1 MYRQRLR
8 AAGLMVALIVLI
20 VPGKR
25 VPGQEKPKEPVIP
38 ADRIVESRDT
48 VTIAGQKI
56 DYTATAGTL
65 VLREEDGKPTAS
77 VFFVAYNRV
86 KITQP
91 PTPAGQPVPPVV
103 VSQPDPARPL
113 IFCFNGGPG
122 SSSVWLHMGA
132 FGPRKV
138 LMPDSG
144 DQPSLPPKLI
154 ENEFSL
160 LDFADLV
167 FVDPVTTG
175 YSRAAPGVDPK
186 RFHGV
191 NEDVAAM
198 ADFIRLYLSRYNRW
212 GSPLFVAGE
221 SYGTTRAAS
230 LANHL
235 HDAHGIQL
243 SGVLLISNV
252 MNFATI
258 RFDEGNDLPYPLFLP
273 SYTATAYQHKKLPGD
288 LLMDLPKA
296 LAESEQFA
304 STEYPLLLMK
314 GDRLTPEE
322 KQNLARK
329 LSRLTGL
336 TEDFITRN
344 HFRIE
349 IQRFCKELLR
359 DQGKTIGR
367 FDSRIKGVDAD
378 TASDRPETDPSY
390 SAVLGAFTSA
400 MQQYVRKDL
409 RFDTDLK
416 YEVLTGR
423 VYPWDFG
430 VRNQYLNVAPQLAA
444 AMRKNPNLKVFVA
457 SGRNDLATPYFATDY
472 SLRQLKLG
480 EDASK
485 RITTKYFDAGHMMY
499 THKPS
504 HEKLRREL
512 VNFFGVQPPPPE
524 FPKGYFGPEP
534 GP

>member
-1 MYRQRLR
+1 MDRYRLR
-8 AAGLMVALIVLI
+8 LAGLMVALIVLV
-20 VPGKR
+20 VPEKR
-25 VPGQEKPKEPVIP
+25 IPGQEKAKEPPVL
-38 ADRIVESRDT
+38 ADRLADSRDT

-56 DYTATAGTL
+56 DYTATAGTI
-65 VLREEDGKPTAS
+65 VLRDEEAKPTAS
-77 VFFVAYNRV
+77 VFFVDYNRV
-86 KITQP
+86 RVTQP
-91 PTPAGQPVPPVV
+91 PTPMGQPTPPVV
-103 VSQPDPARPL
+103 VSPSDPARPL

-122 SSSVWLHMGA
+122 SSSVWLHLGA
-132 FGPRKV
+132 FGPRKA

-144 DQPSLPPKLI
+144 EQPPLPIKLV
-154 ENEFSL
+154 ENEFSI

-191 NEDVAAM
+191 VEDVSAM
-198 ADFIRLYLSRYNRW
+198 ADFIRLYLTRYKRW

-221 SYGTTRAAS
+221 SYGTTRAGS
-230 LANHL
+230 LANVL
-235 HDAHGIQL
+235 HDSHGIQL
-243 SGVLLISNV
+243 NGVLLISTV
-252 MNFATI
+252 LNFATI
-258 RFDEGNDLPYPLFLP
+258 RFDDGNDLPYPLFLP
-273 SYTATAYQHKKLPGD
+273 SYTATAFHHKKLPGD

-304 STEYPLLLMK
+304 STDYPLLLMK
-314 GDRLTPEE
+314 GDRLTTEE
-322 KQNLARK
+322 KHQLSRK

-336 TEDFITRN
+336 SEEFITRN

-349 IQRFCKELLR
+349 IHRFCKELLR
-359 DQGKTIGR
+359 DQARTVGR

-378 TASDRPETDPSY
+378 LSADRPETDPSY

-400 MQQYVRKDL
+400 MQQYVRRDL
-409 RFDTDLK
+409 RFDSDLK

-423 VYPWDFG
+423 VHPWDFG

-444 AMRKNPNLKVFVA
+444 AMRKNRNLKIFVA
-457 SGRNDLATPYFATDY
+457 SGRFDLATPYFATDY

-480 EDASK
+480 DDATK
-485 RITTKYFDAGHMMY
+485 RITVKYFEAGHMMY
-499 THKPS
+499 VHKPS

-512 VNFFGVQPPPPE
+512 VAFFGIPAPPPE
-524 FPKGYFGPEP
+524 FPRGYFGPEP
-534 GP
+534 NP